1 MIDFTRAQLTHF
13 YVGFVGNKGLGEE
26 LTLSQNEF
34 ILSDDFLK
42 ETLMRYFTGAFKTD
56 IYYQFKGKVD
66 VSLASVANAC
76 EDVFGNQMLFAEKLK
91 DIGHHLYNQSIH
103 PKINGGD
110 FFGCYF
116 TDVMLDGELCDAIG
130 LFKCENKETF
140 LKVYQHLDEFEVN
153 YENGININKLDKGC
167 LVFNTDKNN
176 GYKLSVV
183 DNNNKYAECAAYWEE
198 DFLNV
203 KLKSN
208 AYYHTKNFMDMSRG
222 FCEEVLT
229 EANNVDKQN
238 QMMMLNKSASYF
250 KDKNH
255 VTVKDFEKEV
265 LVEPEVI
272 SAFKDYRANYND
284 KLNLTAVEEFDVS
297 NTAVKKNA
305 KYMRSIVKLD
315 KNFHIYIHSKHE
327 YIERGFDE
335 ERGLKYYKLYYV
347 TES

>member
-1 MIDFTRAQLTHF
+1 
-13 YVGFVGNKGLGEE
+13 
-26 LTLSQNEF
+26 
-34 ILSDDFLK
+34 
-42 ETLMRYFTGAFKTD
+42 
-56 IYYQFKGKVD
+56 
-66 VSLASVANAC
+66 
-76 EDVFGNQMLFAEKLK
+76 
-91 DIGHHLYNQSIH
+91 
-103 PKINGGD
+103 
-110 FFGCYF
+110 
-116 TDVMLDGELCDAIG
+116 
-130 LFKCENKETF
+130 
-140 LKVYQHLDEFEVN
+140 
-153 YENGININKLDKGC
+153 
-167 LVFNTDKNN
+167 
-176 GYKLSVV
+176 
-183 DNNNKYAECAAYWEE
+183 
-198 DFLNV
+198 
-203 KLKSN
+203 
-208 AYYHTKNFMDMSRG
+208 MSRG